1 MSDVLTQLDH
11 LALPPASGAIE
22 GRSPW
27 QLAWARLRRD
37 RVALTCAVAIVLI
50 TLVAI
55 FAPVI
60 SMLVGHG
67 PETQYLDI
75 GLTPEGLP
83 RGPSAQFLFGT
94 DDLGRDVLVRVAYGA
109 RVSLL
114 VSVVASCIAVF
125 LGVVVGVTSG
135 YFGGA
140 LDSFLA
146 RFDARRAR

>member
-11 LALPPASGAIE
+11 LAVPPASGAIE
-22 GRSPW
+22 GRGPW

-37 RVALTCAVAIVLI
+37 RVALACAVAIVLI

-60 SMLVGHG
+60 SILVGHG

-94 DDLGRDVLVRVAYGA
+94 DDLGRDVLVPGA
-109 RVSLL
+109 ALVITTLSFNLL
-114 VSVVASCIAVF
+114 GDSVRDA
-125 LGVVVGVTSG
+125 
-135 YFGGA
+135 
-140 LDSFLA
+140 
-146 RFDARRAR
+146 FDPRGERLFRR